1 MQSRCVNRRNENSNF
16 TFIIFF
22 TKVHTMKIAR
32 RKGRM
37 WTPFSFYHPKEIKWW
52 LQLSISR
59 VWASRTATRAR
70 TGIGIRCSDLTFWMD
85 GTRRYKVNYKIFS
98 TSLLLIHFQDPFS
111 YFYHRKI
118 HRHNS
123 GIRYHKINHTS
134 LCININMSNHSFS
147 YFRQYEPIL
156 YRSFPD
162 LHFKI
167 RYKWKGGKKNII
179 PQKSLFVK
187 YRILFNRRERE
198 KKNFLH
204 PTIRLNF

>member
-1 MQSRCVNRRNENSNF
+1 MQLRRVNRRNENSNF

-70 TGIGIRCSDLTFWMD
+70 TGTGIRCSDLTFWMD

-123 GIRYHKINHTS
+123 GIRYDKINQPHCALTLTYRIILFHIFDNTS
-134 LCININMSNHSFS
+134 QFFIEVFQICISKFDINE
-147 YFRQYEPIL
+147 R
-156 YRSFPD
+156 
-162 LHFKI
+162 
-167 RYKWKGGKKNII
+167 GGKK
-179 PQKSLFVK
+179 
-187 YRILFNRRERE
+187 ILFLR
-198 KKNFLH
+198 KVYS
-204 PTIRLNF
+204 